1 MSAWGAQKRSIDDLV
16 AGVESGR
23 LACVVVLSGRVFDDA
38 AAVALSTAMR
48 SPTCKLKELRCSGHH
63 QCRRRGR
70 ARPRRRLDDA
80 RDAGRRHATLAT
92 TACALALC
100 FRCPALKQLHLEAKG
115 IGDAGVVSLAAALS
129 EGLDRLDLARNDVGE
144 QGIVALGKALEARER
159 PLRHLDVSGCLK
171 ARRVPVL
178 AANVV
183 SLRCADLMPG
193 AFDCIDFAPGRKLFR
208 LDVSNCGLDAAS
220 IKAIAEKASSLVELR
235 YANNADAGDAG
246 AEAVA
251 ASDAPLDVID
261 ASGTGISSR
270 GAIALIGGGA
280 ASIFI
285 NDNAFGDDGI
295 KTIAEAVA
303 APFLADVDL
312 RKPPPDESNLRTL
325 GLSKTDMTDTGAVA
339 LAAALARSAVETVEV
354 GGNKIGDAGSGVQE
368 RPRPTGRR
376 GRRPGSTWRCSTT
389 GGPIIKCGYNRVL
402 SI

>member
-16 AGVESGR
+16 EGVESGR

-38 AAVALSTAMR
+38 AAVALAAAMR
-48 SPTCKLKELRCSGHH
+48 SPTCKLKELRCSGHALTAVGAAAL
-63 QCRRRGR
+63 GR
-70 ARPRRRLDDA
+70 AAGASTTLETL
-80 RDAGRRHATLAT
+80 DAGDATLGDDGAQ
-92 TACALALC
+92 ALALC

-115 IGDAGVVSLAAALS
+115 IGDAGVVSIAAALS

-159 PLRHLDVSGCLK
+159 PLRHLDVSGCLQ

-183 SLRCADLMPG
+183 SLRCADLTPG

-325 GLSKTDMTDTGAVA
+325 GMSKTGMTDTGAIA

-354 GGNKIGDAGSGVQE
+354 GGNKIGDVGAKALRAAE
-368 RPRPTGRR
+368 ADRAARPAPGLDVAMLDD
-376 GRRPGSTWRCSTT
+376 RRPQ
-389 GGPIIKCGYNRVL
+389 NN
-402 SI
+402 